1 MRRPEPDDLGML
13 LFVMSMV
20 LLSLGIGFGAGQDFQ
35 RAEQAEQ
42 AEQVERTEPDVPV
55 VYVREVEDPDG
66 AAHMCAI
73 TEAGGVS
80 CDWSVP

>member
-1 MRRPEPDDLGML
+1 MRKPEPDDIGRF
-13 LFVMSMV
+13 LFVMAMV

-35 RAEQAEQ
+35 
-42 AEQVERTEPDVPV
+42 RTEPDVPV

>member
-1 MRRPEPDDLGML
+1 MRKPEPDDIGRF
-13 LFVMSMV
+13 LFVMAMV

-42 AEQVERTEPDVPV
+42 AERTEPDVPV
-55 VYVREVEDPDG
+55 VYIREVEDPDG

>member
-1 MRRPEPDDLGML
+1 MRRPEPDDLGMF

-35 RAEQAEQ
+35 RAEQ
-42 AEQVERTEPDVPV
+42 VERTEPDVPA

-66 AAHMCAI
+66 VAHMCAV

-80 CDWSVP
+80 CDWSRP

>member
-1 MRRPEPDDLGML
+1 MQNIVPILKI
-13 LFVMSMV
+13 V
-20 LLSLGIGFGAGQDFQ
+20 LPLILSLGIGFGAGQDFQ

-42 AEQVERTEPDVPV
+42 AEQAERTEPDVPV

-66 AAHMCAI
+66 VSHMCAV